1 MARSLNMI
9 CEVCGQETSGAS
21 TRCSACGASLA
32 ATQPPYQDTETVLGL
47 DPNYQSTT
55 ASFTLHGSDNTA
67 VNALTLGP
75 DSPTTKTGAIGGQTG
90 AIGPLPLGKNFGRY
104 HIIRMLGIG
113 GMGAVYQAWD
123 EELGVAV
130 ALKVIRPETLKDP
143 RAAAEIERR
152 FKREL
157 LLARQV
163 THKNVVRIHDIGE
176 INGIK
181 YITMAF
187 VKGTDLATR
196 LKREGKLPVD
206 VVLPI
211 ARAIVSGLHAAHTA
225 GVVHRDLKPANIIID
240 DDGGEALI
248 MDFGIA
254 RSAGGGRGPA
264 APARDPRRPAP
275 AVGPITRVVEATMVG
290 VIVGTIEYMAPEQA
304 KGMPVDQRADIYS
317 VGLILYD
324 ALVGGNRSV
333 GAESAIAELEGRML
347 KSPPAARTVAA
358 EIPEALD
365 RVISKCLEPDAAK
378 RYQTTEELEADL
390 ARLDNRGELIPIK
403 RVVGMKMVSGIVALS
418 LALIGGVWY
427 YARTVVPPPPHDPVS
442 VVIADFQNDT
452 GDSAFERTL
461 EPALKLA
468 LEGAG
473 FISAYDRTQ
482 MRNLG
487 VPAISGNFDEPA
499 ARRIAVSQGLG
510 VVVSGSLRRQGNGY
524 VLSAKA
530 AQAVTGEVIRAA
542 ETRASDKTQVL
553 AAATNLAAT
562 VRTALGDETSESAQ
576 RFAMETLASQS
587 LDVIQEYAQA
597 MEALSNGKNE
607 EALRHAQNA
616 ANLDPNFGTAY
627 GIMSAAS
634 AGLDQG
640 VEAEKYIKLAVA
652 RLDRV
657 TERE

>member
-9 CEVCGQETSGAS
+9 CEVFGQETSGAS
-21 TRCSACGASLA
+21 TMCSACGASLA

-187 VKGTDLATR
+187 VKGTDLSTR

-206 VVLPI
+206 VVMPI

-225 GVVHRDLKPANIIID
+225 GVVHRDLKPANIIIN

-254 RSAGGGRGPA
+254 RSAGPRGPA
-264 APARDPRRPAP
+264 APVRDPRRPTP
-275 AVGPITRVVEATMVG
+275 PVGPVTRVIESTMVG

-418 LALIGGVWY
+418 PALIGGVWY

-530 AQAVTGEVIRAA
+530 AQAVTGEVIQAA